1 MNNPLFR
8 QEVIDANNKG
18 ILGEVALYCPPWRWL
33 VISLVIFITS
43 ATLLFFIFGSYTK
56 YETSTG
62 ELIPKEGMLTI
73 SSPIAGTVTD
83 IFITEGEEVKK
94 GDKLLEVSS
103 DVSTSIGPT
112 RQIISERLSEQRMR
126 LMSDLKTTKE
136 LSVMEL
142 NGLIKNISSMKQQKN
157 QLVLQAA
164 QREKQAALAKTQ
176 MDKLQMMLKDG
187 YASIKQVEDQESNL
201 LEAQAR
207 WQEYKRQLIDIQ
219 QQIDQ
224 AERKYREHP
233 LDTNRKINE
242 IERYLSDN
250 SQSIAENE
258 SRRSIVL
265 RASQDG
271 VIGTIMVKKGQTLS
285 AGHTG
290 VSILPKGGVLIARIM
305 VNTQAIGFIEP
316 NQKVVLRY
324 KAFPYQK
331 FGQQY
336 GKVIEVSRTALSPQE
351 IFNMTG
357 NNDAQEKQYR
367 VLVMLDKQ
375 NIQVYSRDEFLKPGM
390 GLDAD
395 FLVDKRHLYEWIL
408 EPLYALGHNLSA

>member
-83 IFITEGEEVKK
+83 IFITEGDEVRQ

-136 LSVMEL
+136 LSIMEL

-233 LDTNRKINE
+233 LDTDRKINE

-271 VIGTIMVKKGQTLS
+271 VIGTIMVKTGQTLS

-390 GLDAD
+390 ALDAD